1 MTRRRVLPRPRRRLT
16 AALTAGLLATVAWCA
31 FAGAEGA
38 PGTSVTKIDASA
50 RGDELAPGE
59 RTGSPE
65 IPASTNILGVQ
76 WRGDPGARLTVE
88 TRPADGAWRA
98 TATIGHA
105 DGGAD
110 PGSAEAR
117 DAEARMAGRT
127 ASEPISVHG
136 ADEVRVRVAEGIIS
150 DVRIVAVAPTVPIR
164 DVPVQQGLV
173 GGGLVAVLVAGALAI
188 PRRRLIGAIGVVAIG
203 GVVLVAVPAS
213 TRRADAAIPGAPPI
227 ITRAQWGAD
236 ENLRLTAC
244 PDGPNVTTPTFA
256 VVHHTDTS
264 NGDTP
269 QKSFATVR
277 SIYEYYVLGRGY
289 CDHGYN
295 FLIDR
300 YGQIFEGRYGGV
312 DKGVIGAHAT
322 AFNTGTIGIAM
333 IGTFINQTPP
343 APMLNSLIRLLQWKM
358 TIHVIDPSVPVPTH
372 ATFVDPVIG
381 HRDAGAISGD
391 GTECPG
397 NALYALLPAIRTW
410 LRATVPVGVPWSN
423 IEVVRQ
429 TPGAVRMAG
438 WALDPETQDPIDV
451 HTYVDGNGTRSLAD
465 LPRPDVAA
473 VYPDRGTNH
482 GFDISTPVPP
492 GTHSVCNYAI
502 SVGKGN
508 NEEMRC
514 FRTTGRPIGNF
525 EAVGR
530 EPAWIAVAGWTLDP
544 DTADPILLDI
554 TIDGRYIH
562 TTGAVAP
569 RPDIDAAFP
578 GYGAP
583 HGFWAR
589 VPVTPGLHTVC
600 VVAVSVLADPSTPLG
615 CKVA

>member
-1 MTRRRVLPRPRRRLT
+1 M
-16 AALTAGLLATVAWCA
+16 LATVALCA
-31 FAGAEGA
+31 LAGAEGA
-38 PGTSVTKIDASA
+38 PGTTVTKIDAST
-50 RGDELAPGE
+50 RGDALGVGE
-59 RTGSPE
+59 RTESPA
-65 IPASTNILGVQ
+65 IPAATNILGVQ
-76 WRGDPGARLTVE
+76 WRGDPEARLAVE
-88 TRPADGAWRA
+88 TRAADGTWRT

-110 PGSAEAR
+110 PNSAEAR
-117 DAEARMAGRT
+117 GAAGRMAGRT
-127 ASEPISVHG
+127 ASAPISVRG
-136 ADEVRVRVAEGIIS
+136 ADEVRVRVTDGTIS
-150 DVRIVAVAPTVPIR
+150 DVRIVAVAPTLPVR
-164 DVPVQQGLV
+164 EVPVQQGLV
-173 GGGLVAVLVAGALAI
+173 GGGVVAVLIAGALAI
-188 PRRRLIGAIGVVAIG
+188 PRRRLIGAVGVVAMG
-203 GVVLVAVPAS
+203 GAMLAAVPARTPS
-213 TRRADAAIPGAPPI
+213 ADAAVPTAPGI
-227 ITRAQWGAD
+227 ISRAQWGAN

-244 PDGPNVTTPTFA
+244 PDGPNYSAPTLA

-264 NGDTP
+264 NGDSP
-269 QKSFATVR
+269 AQSFATVR
-277 SIYEYYVLGRGY
+277 SIYEYYVSGRGY

-300 YGQIFEGRYGGV
+300 YGQIFEGRFGGT

-322 AFNTGTIGIAM
+322 SFNTGTIGVAL
-333 IGTFINQTPP
+333 IGTFTSQGPP
-343 APMLNSLIRLLQWKM
+343 SPMVNSLIRLLQWKM

-372 ATFVDPVIG
+372 GTFVDAVIG

-391 GTECPG
+391 GTACPG
-397 NALYALLPAIRTW
+397 NVGYTLLPSVRAW
-410 LRATVPVGVPWSN
+410 LRATVPVGQPWSN
-423 IEVVRQ
+423 VEVVRQ

-438 WALDPETQDPIDV
+438 WALDPETSDPIDV
-451 HTYVDGNGTRSLAD
+451 HTYVDANGVRNVAD
-465 LPRPDVAA
+465 LERPDVGAI
-473 VYPDRGTNH
+473 YPDRGTAH
-482 GFDISTPVPP
+482 GFDITSVVPP

-508 NEEMRC
+508 NELMRC
-514 FRTTGRPIGNF
+514 FTTSGRPIGNF

-530 EPAWIAVAGWTLDP
+530 EPGWIAVAGWTLDP

-554 TIDGRYIH
+554 TVDGRYIH

-600 VVAVSVLADPSTPLG
+600 VFGISVLADPSTPLG